1 MVKLKDEFTKEMYR
15 KWFLSNFDLVEQLS
29 KLYYKKPNKHKYLW
43 EDNQWR
49 KHFEYIT
56 EKWQKILKIQLPN
69 WRIITKK

>member
-1 MVKLKDEFTKEMYR
+1 MLKDEYIKTKYR
-15 KWFLSNFDLVEQLS
+15 QWFLSDKDLVNQLW
-29 KLYYKKPNKHKYLW
+29 YIYHKKSNKHKYLW
-43 EDNQWR
+43 EYNQWR

>member
-1 MVKLKDEFTKEMYR
+1 MLKDELIKAKYR
-15 KWFLSNFDLVEQLS
+15 QWFLSEKDLVNQLWNI
-29 KLYYKKPNKHKYLW
+29 YHKKPNKHKYSW

>member
-1 MVKLKDEFTKEMYR
+1 MK
-15 KWFLSNFDLVEQLS
+15 
-29 KLYYKKPNKHKYLW
+29 NKHKYLW

-49 KHFEYIT
+49 KVFEYIT

>member
-1 MVKLKDEFTKEMYR
+1 MLKDEYLKAKYR
-15 KWFLSNFDLVEQLS
+15 QWFLSEKDLVNQLWNI
-29 KLYYKKPNKHKYLW
+29 YHKKPNKHKYLW